1 MGHRHEYVMCF
12 LTLVLLIVIPGGV
25 TASQAQGINADSTGM
40 KSGSSQA
47 VSKPSIVYVADFYLD
62 PDQITKQAVIKRDG
76 FVKKRLDKIKN
87 DDDPADKAA
96 KLIST
101 LSDAIVSGLQTAGQ
115 KAERS
120 PGEEGFRKDFM
131 PDNLD
136 LPKDGWLVT
145 GWFSNVDEGNRALS
159 SSVGFG
165 KGSASVQL
173 EVVVYDL
180 SNKAGEPFL
189 HIGSDSGAKKTPG
202 GLITKN
208 PYSIAAKYV
217 LSKGATEK
225 DVQKQGSEI
234 AKGLLQYINDH
245 APK

>member
-1 MGHRHEYVMCF
+1 MGHRYEYIMGF
-12 LTLVLLIVIPGGV
+12 LTLVLFIVITGGAS
-25 TASQAQGINADSTGM
+25 ASQAQVGNADSAGI
-40 KSGSSQA
+40 KSGSSQT
-47 VSKPSIVYVADFYLD
+47 VSKPSIIYVTDFYLD
-62 PDQITKQAVIKRDG
+62 PDQITKQSVIKRDG
-76 FVKKRLDKIKN
+76 PVKKRLDRIRG

-101 LSDAIVSGLQTAGQ
+101 LSEAIVGGMQAAGQ
-115 KAERS
+115 KAERR
-120 PGEEGFRKDFM
+120 PNEKGLRKDFM
-131 PDNLD
+131 PEALNL
-136 LPKDGWLVT
+136 PSSGWLVA
-145 GWFSNVDEGNRALS
+145 GWFSSVDEGNRALS

-180 SNKAGEPFL
+180 SNKAGGPFL
-189 HIGSDSGAKKTPG
+189 HLGSDSGAKKMPG

-217 LSKGATEK
+217 VSKGATEK

-245 APK
+245 ALK